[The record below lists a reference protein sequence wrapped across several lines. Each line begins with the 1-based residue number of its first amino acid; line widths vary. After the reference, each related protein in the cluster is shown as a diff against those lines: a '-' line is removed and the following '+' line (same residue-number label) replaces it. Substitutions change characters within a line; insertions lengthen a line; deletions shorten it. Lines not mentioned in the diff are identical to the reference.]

1 VLIAAGSCC
10 ILSFISLLGV
20 FMFIATAFGL
30 IGGFLPVIL
39 ILTVVW
45 YFVRRG
51 YPSSI
56 LYTCEH
62 SNLSW
67 MVSQM

>member
-1 VLIAAGSCC
+1 
-10 ILSFISLLGV
+10 
-20 FMFIATAFGL
+20 MFIATAFGL